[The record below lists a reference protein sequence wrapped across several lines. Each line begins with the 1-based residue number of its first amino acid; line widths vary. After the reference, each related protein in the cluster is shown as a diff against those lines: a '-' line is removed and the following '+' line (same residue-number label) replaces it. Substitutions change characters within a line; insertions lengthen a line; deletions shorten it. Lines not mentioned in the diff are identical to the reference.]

1 MDSSCF
7 TMSYLESLS
16 TGELITLAEK
26 SGLDIPHGLE
36 RVFII
41 EELLYLGHNGD
52 DKADDIVDMSHH
64 EFKELAALPK
74 HYNISSVEVLV
85 RDPLWAFVF
94 WDLKEHDRLLHQ
106 KMADFPGYW
115 LRVIPM
121 KEEANQQE
129 DTHAARQ
136 RVPDLASSF
145 TVAVGLND
153 SGWYVGFPPD
163 DGRWFKI
170 ELCTMY
176 QDDFTVLAESPS
188 FMLPGLIGRRDDL
201 QENRLAQLSGVDHFA
216 LAHSEDRLSRPR
228 GI

>member
-1 MDSSCF
+1 MDSPCF

-41 EELLYLGHNGD
+41 EELLYLDHD
-52 DKADDIVDMSHH
+52 SDEKADDIVDLNHH
-64 EFKELAALPK
+64 DFKELTALPK

-94 WDLKEHDRLLHQ
+94 WDIKEHDRILHQ
-106 KMADFPGYW
+106 KVVDFPGYW

-121 KEEANQQE
+121 KEESPNPG
-129 DTHAARQ
+129 DAARQ
-136 RVPDLASSF
+136 KVPDFASSF
-145 TVAVGLND
+145 TVAVGMND
-153 SGWYVGFPPD
+153 FGWYVGFPPD
-163 DGRWFKI
+163 NGRWFKI

-176 QDDFTVLAESPS
+176 QDDFTVLAESLP
-188 FMLPGLIGRRDDL
+188 FMLPSLIKSYEDV
-201 QENRLAQLSGVDHFA
+201 QANRLAQLSGVDHFT
-216 LAHSEDRLSRPR
+216 LAHSKDRLSRPR
-228 GI
+228 GV